1 MKPFDLEAAKRG
13 DPIYETSMS
22 ALVHFVGID
31 SEGEYVVEHKHLMYR
46 RTGNE
51 LRMAPKKRTVWVNL
65 YPNTAAAYQCDH
77 ECLANSLA
85 DNHLRADGVKRIGG
99 KAWPLEIEE

>member
-13 DPIYETSMS
+13 DPIYETTMS

-31 SEGEYVVEHKHLMYR
+31 SEGEYVVEHQHLMYR

-65 YPNTAAAYQCDH
+65 YSHSEAFHYSTQKEADADSREMNAA
-77 ECLANSLA
+77 NP
-85 DNHLRADGVKRIGG
+85 RIGG